1 MLRIQSQ
8 SHSFVSVQVG
18 AALRARVEHRTS
30 LPEHLPHDGLAPG
43 DRCLHQ
49 LLLQHLR
56 LLQLGLQVPRDD
68 ERTLLQKPEDHREVS
83 EQTHGT
89 GRDCQ

>member
-1 MLRIQSQ
+1 M
-8 SHSFVSVQVG
+8 SVQVS
-18 AALRARVEHRTS
+18 AALCARVEHGTS
-30 LPEHLPHDGLAPG
+30 LPEHLPYDGLASG

-56 LLQLGLQVPRDD
+56 LLQYGLQVPRDD

-83 EQTHGT
+83 EQRHGT
-89 GRDCQ
+89 GRDWQCGCLHC